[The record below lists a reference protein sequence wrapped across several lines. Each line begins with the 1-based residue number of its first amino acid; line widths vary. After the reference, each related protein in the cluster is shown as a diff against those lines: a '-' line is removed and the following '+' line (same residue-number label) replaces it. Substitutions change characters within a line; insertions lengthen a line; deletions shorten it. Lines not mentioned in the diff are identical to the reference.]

1 MLVRGTP
8 ESTERYVP
16 ASMVLRTP
24 VTGISHVD
32 LSVRDRQLSARWY
45 VDVLG
50 FEIRSE
56 GVNDEFGF
64 RFTVLVHPSAPVSI
78 ALAEHPANPGEPFDE
93 RRCGLDHLSF
103 ELPTGFDL
111 HAWTRALAGRGY
123 DPPPVGDDHGV
134 PLVVLRDPDNIQ
146 IELYAG
152 PLAELGEPG

>member
-1 MLVRGTP
+1 MALG
-8 ESTERYVP
+8 
-16 ASMVLRTP
+16 AP

-32 LSVRDRQLSARWY
+32 LSVHDREVSARWY

-50 FEIRSE
+50 FEVKGE
-56 GVNDEFGF
+56 GRNERFGF
-64 RFTVLVHPSAPVSI
+64 EFTVLVHPNAPVSI
-78 ALAEHPANPGEPFDE
+78 ALAEHSENPGEPFDE
-93 RRCGLDHLSF
+93 HRSGLDHLSF
-103 ELPTGFDL
+103 GLPTGFDL
-111 HAWTRALAGRGY
+111 DAWTRALADRGY